1 MSPFPRYHKWFAKIR
16 ESWSF
21 SLHFL
26 LVIQGGG
33 REGGSKGGKSGKEGA
48 TRVED
53 KGKWLSRSSS
63 FFFFSGIKERESLD
77 DARASFEV
85 NRDVASVCTG
95 QPSCVSLALHLLK
108 NRYLIGCFVLK
119 WTRSLSKA
127 RTSLRFDEWR
137 LRVSFYFILL
147 FPFFFYFFARIG
159 VVTSS
164 ALIMEREFNLL
175 KDA

>member
-1 MSPFPRYHKWFAKIR
+1 MA
-16 ESWSF
+16 
-21 SLHFL
+21 L
-26 LVIQGGG
+26 
-33 REGGSKGGKSGKEGA
+33 
-48 TRVED
+48 
-53 KGKWLSRSSS
+53 S
-63 FFFFSGIKERESLD
+63 FFFFFFFFRNKRTGNEVWTMRALRLKLIATWHQSALD
-77 DARASFEV
+77 SPHAS
-85 NRDVASVCTG
+85 
-95 QPSCVSLALHLLK
+95 SLALHLLK

>member
-1 MSPFPRYHKWFAKIR
+1 M
-16 ESWSF
+16 
-21 SLHFL
+21 
-26 LVIQGGG
+26 
-33 REGGSKGGKSGKEGA
+33 
-48 TRVED
+48 
-53 KGKWLSRSSS
+53 
-63 FFFFSGIKERESLD
+63 
-77 DARASFEV
+77 
-85 NRDVASVCTG
+85 ASVCTG

-175 KDA
+175 KEWKMVNGSCEYFRLGISRSVLQRVLGIFARILDTPNYSLKQKWNVLEKKLLIINYGEDCVDRYDVVSKNLNLIFKL